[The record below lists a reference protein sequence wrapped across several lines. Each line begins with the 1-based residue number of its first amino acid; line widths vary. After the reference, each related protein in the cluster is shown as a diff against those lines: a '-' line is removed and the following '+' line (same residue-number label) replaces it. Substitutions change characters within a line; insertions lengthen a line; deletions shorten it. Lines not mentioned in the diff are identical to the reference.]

1 MFSSGGVANRR
12 YGPRLSGA
20 GRRRRSSSGPR
31 LSQVRH
37 IVVFLIYML
46 CFSFALAETKAAI
59 NSSRTT

>member
-31 LSQVRH
+31 LSQVSH
-37 IVVFLIYML
+37 IVAFFYVYVVFLS
-46 CFSFALAETKAAI
+46 CTG
-59 NSSRTT
+59 